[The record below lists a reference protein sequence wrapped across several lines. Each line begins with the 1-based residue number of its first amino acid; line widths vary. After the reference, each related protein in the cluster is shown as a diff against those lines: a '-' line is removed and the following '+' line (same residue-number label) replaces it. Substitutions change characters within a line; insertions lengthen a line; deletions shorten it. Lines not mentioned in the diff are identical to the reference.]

1 MNNVDYSFIL
11 KKITAELEQEAER
24 WAAEAFEAKLGED
37 YFQMLGMAQGLDKAM
52 KIVAQYMSEVKA

>member
-1 MNNVDYSFIL
+1 MSNVDYTFIL
-11 KKITAELEQEAER
+11 KKITQELEQESER

-52 KIVAQYMSEVKA
+52 QIVAQYMSEVKA